1 MSLKICID
9 SSIIVKW
16 FKKGEEHER
25 EALKLRDE
33 TLSST
38 VNPIICEWAYLEVVR
53 ALVKAGYTKA
63 KIIQAY
69 KILKEMAELGFIN
82 TVPVHNLLEKAKDL
96 EKWNQPIRLRRCK
109 PYNSNVKLK
118 NMLTEDKHLLQEN
131 VRNHMEKL
139 GLKVTRLKEFFIPH
153 IKPHLS
159 II

>member
-96 EKWNQPIRLRRCK
+96 EMELNLYASDAVNLATAVLNK
-109 PYNSNVKLK
+109 K

-131 VRNHMEKL
+131 VRNYMEKL
-139 GLKVTRLKEFFIPH
+139 GLKVTRLKEFYPTH
-153 IKPHLS
+153 
-159 II
+159 